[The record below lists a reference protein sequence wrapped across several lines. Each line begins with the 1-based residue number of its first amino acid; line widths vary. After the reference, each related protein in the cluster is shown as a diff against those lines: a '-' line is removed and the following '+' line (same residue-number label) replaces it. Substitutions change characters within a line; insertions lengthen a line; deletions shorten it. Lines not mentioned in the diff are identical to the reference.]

1 MFLTMRSFKVWRLGL
16 FWILLVLGLA
26 LPMGCLFGSGEQADI
41 DTRIR
46 IDTTTGSSRDTL
58 SQPDTTATVDTVW
71 KGTGAYQFPD
81 IKATTQFWLDSSYDI
96 RWIPA
101 PTTPQG
107 PVKLSLFHVDT
118 SLGTL
123 ITGLPAQGSTRLELS
138 MLISSGGKS
147 IGSGTGY
154 RFNITSVED
163 TTLQGWSAPFTILS
177 PTLGEFK
184 LTSLQSGMR
193 IRTGDSLLIQWTFTG
208 NVGTD
213 CGLEL
218 YQGSSWSGFI
228 APRVKAEQGR
238 YMWKHVSP
246 GFGTGDD
253 YRIRI
258 YSLQNPTVETF
269 GPNMTILYEPTGRFV
284 FSSPQAGLVVQLG
297 ERLPVA
303 WTVEGDL
310 GNYIQL
316 TWWRDNPRD
325 SVTGH
330 TPVWVGPESGNFP
343 MPGEVTPGTYRL
355 RLATFP
361 IPIIQVFS
369 PPFVVE

>member
-1 MFLTMRSFKVWRLGL
+1 MFLTMRAFKVWRLGL

-58 SQPDTTATVDTVW
+58 SQPDTTASVDTVW

-107 PVKLSLFHVDT
+107 PVKLSLFQADT
-118 SLGTL
+118 SLSTL
-123 ITGLPAQGSTRLELS
+123 ITGLPSQGSTRLQLS

-147 IGSGTGY
+147 FGSGIGY
-154 RFNITSVED
+154 RFKITSIED
-163 TTLQGWSAPFTILS
+163 STLQGWSAPFSVLS
-177 PTLGEFK
+177 PIHGEFK

-193 IRTGDSLLIQWTFTG
+193 IRTGDSLFIQWTFTG

-213 CGLEL
+213 IGLAL
-218 YQGSSWSGFI
+218 YQGNTWIRSVV
-228 APRVKAEQGR
+228 PRVEADKGS
-238 YMWKHVSP
+238 YLWKPVSP
-246 GFGTGDD
+246 GFGSGDD

-258 YSLQNPTVETF
+258 YSLQNPTVEAF
-269 GPNMTILYEPTGRFV
+269 GPNMTILYEPTGRLAFT
-284 FSSPQAGLVVQLG
+284 SPEAGLVVQMD
-297 ERLPVA
+297 ERLPVG
-303 WTVEGDL
+303 WTVEGDV
-310 GNYIQL
+310 GNDIQL

-325 SVTGH
+325 SVMGH
-330 TPVWVGPESGNFP
+330 TPIWAASGSGTLP
-343 MPGEVTPGTYRL
+343 IPPEVTPGAYRL
-355 RLATFP
+355 RMATFP

-369 PPFVVE
+369 PPFIVE